1 MFAMLFAKK
10 IMETLR
16 HARSTIEN
24 QLAGKQWL
32 VEQLDRNCYEYRSSE
47 GNFMFIKPFSDA
59 SEFVR
64 RMQRPRKAFSL
75 KSMTVLALLAA
86 V

>member
-10 IMETLR
+10 IMETEGMLD
-16 HARSTIEN
+16 SMIEN

-32 VEQLDRNCYEYRSSE
+32 VEQLDRNGYEYRSSE

-59 SEFVR
+59 SEIVR
-64 RMQRPRKAFSL
+64 RMKPRRASSL
-75 KSMTVLALLAA
+75 KSMTVLALSAA
-86 V
+86 A